1 MPENQKCSRKASP
14 PPVVMHREATDKATR
29 LPAFLEMTR
38 GPGGGEGRLVRKAF
52 RVGRTTEWFLRC
64 SEGKKVGPR

>member
-38 GPGGGEGRLVRKAF
+38 GPGGGRKAGPKGLLRGEDD
-52 RVGRTTEWFLRC
+52 RVVPPVF
-64 SEGKKVGPR
+64 